1 MLPLGS
7 LRPNPG
13 MGEPRESRLSHD
25 EQRTLFTL
33 WEIARS
39 PLMLGANFTMLDPFT
54 RSLVTNS
61 RIIAINQAA
70 YDSHP
75 VTGLLSGFY
84 GAQVWMASSGS
95 RGKPA
100 GYMAL
105 FNLKDEPAHLSVTWK
120 HLGIEGWHPALELWS
135 DAKLPAAPLIE
146 VTLPAHGSAV

>member
-39 PLMLGANFTMLDPFT
+39 PLMLGANLTMLDPFT

-70 YDSHP
+70 
-75 VTGLLSGFY
+75 
-84 GAQVWMASSGS
+84 
-95 RGKPA
+95 
-100 GYMAL
+100 
-105 FNLKDEPAHLSVTWK
+105 
-120 HLGIEGWHPALELWS
+120 
-135 DAKLPAAPLIE
+135 
-146 VTLPAHGSAV
+146 